1 MLYLNTNKPHSFFLQ
16 NASCI
21 RKSQVISGVLRGGG
35 GGGVR
40 TPCTLPLDSPL
51 CHHCSRVSKRC
62 HNRPI
67 RGYTEIQYTRTNLC
81 YEYLQ
86 VFLHSCP
93 PFVPP
98 PFFPGVQFNSLPTDR
113 RAQLTPGT
121 GYSYSFKFAIETT
134 NTLIH
139 NRSSF
144 VNHTRFQTK
153 MGKI

>member
-1 MLYLNTNKPHSFFLQ
+1 MLYLNTNKPHSFFCRMPVVLE
-16 NASCI
+16 NRRS
-21 RKSQVISGVLRGGG
+21 SQ

-98 PFFPGVQFNSLPTDR
+98 PFFPGVQFKSLPTDR
-113 RAQLTPGT
+113 RALLTPGT

-139 NRSSF
+139 NRNSF